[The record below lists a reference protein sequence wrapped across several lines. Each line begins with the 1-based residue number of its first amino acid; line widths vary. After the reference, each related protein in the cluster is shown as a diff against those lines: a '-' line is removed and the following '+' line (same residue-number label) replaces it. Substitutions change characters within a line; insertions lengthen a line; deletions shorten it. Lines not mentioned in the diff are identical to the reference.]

1 MGFGLM
7 RMKYICTR
15 PTFLCGMMD
24 VTVGSLRGLGYSI
37 TPMLV
42 SLTGACA
49 FRVVWI
55 FTVFVWSRSLDT
67 LYVSYPVSWLI
78 TAAVQLL
85 CFFIAMKRIR
95 VQTESFTPLSKM
107 RQHFPVEMLPL
118 FCKARIGGTSFPRTE
133 DQVMDFFS
141 DS

>member
-78 TAAVQLL
+78 TAAVQLYVYL
-85 CFFIAMKRIR
+85 
-95 VQTESFTPLSKM
+95 L
-107 RQHFPVEMLPL
+107 
-118 FCKARIGGTSFPRTE
+118 
-133 DQVMDFFS
+133 
-141 DS
+141 